1 MNPVVSQLS
10 QEESNLK
17 FTLSGVNV
25 SIANA
30 LRRIMLSE
38 IPTVVFRTTPYD
50 KNLAVFE
57 KNTTRLNNELIKQR
71 LSCIPIH
78 ITDVDFQFQNYL
90 LEVNKKN
97 ESDIIEYVTT
107 EDFKIKDINLGTY
120 LTNAVTKQIFPP
132 NKITGDYID
141 FVRLRPRIS
150 ADIDGEQLIMT
161 CRFDIGWSGQDSAFN
176 VVSTCAYANTPDP
189 IKIRDAWALKE
200 TELKKTGMTAE
211 ELEFAKKDWHFIDGK
226 RQFLE
231 DSFDFIIESVG
242 PFSEMSVMHKS
253 IDIMLAK
260 LKKFKDTIQS
270 EPDSVA
276 VSDSTI
282 PNCFDVT
289 LKNEGY
295 TLGKVIEYILYSKY
309 YGKAVTYCG
318 FRKPHPHI
326 DMSTIRIAFKE
337 QTDRISTISY
347 LTSSAD
353 DAIVCF
359 QKLLGVFG
367 NTNNL

>member
-1 MNPVVSQLS
+1 MNPIVSQLS
-10 QEESNLK
+10 QEESYLK

-25 SIANA
+25 SVANA
-30 LRRIMLSE
+30 LRRIILAE
-38 IPTVVFRTTPYD
+38 IPTVVFRTTPHD

-57 KNTTRLNNELIKQR
+57 KNTSRLNNELIKQR

-107 EDFKIKDINLGTY
+107 ADFKIKDINTDTY
-120 LTNAVTKQIFPP
+120 LTDAVMKQLFPP
-132 NKITGDYID
+132 DKITGDYID

-150 ADIDGEQLIMT
+150 ADIEGEQLKMS
-161 CRFDIGWSGQDSAFN
+161 CKFDIGWAAQDSAFN
-176 VVSTCAYANTPDP
+176 VVATCAYANTPDP
-189 IKIRDAWALKE
+189 VKIRDAWALKE
-200 TELKKTGMTAE
+200 AELKKTGMTAE
-211 ELEFAKKDWHFIDGK
+211 DLEFTKKDWHFIDAK
-226 RQFLE
+226 RLFVE

-242 PFSEMSVMHKS
+242 PFPEMSIISKS
-253 IDIMLAK
+253 IDIMLTK

-270 EPDSVA
+270 EPDV
-276 VSDSTI
+276 VVMSDSTI
-282 PNCFDVT
+282 PNCYDIT

-326 DMSTIRIAFKE
+326 DISTIRIAFKE
-337 QTDRISTISY
+337 QTDRINTISY
-347 LTSSAD
+347 LSSSAD
-353 DAIVCF
+353 DAIACY
-359 QKLLGVFG
+359 QKLFKVF
-367 NTNNL
+367 NNL

>member
-1 MNPVVSQLS
+1 
-10 QEESNLK
+10 
-17 FTLSGVNV
+17 
-25 SIANA
+25 
-30 LRRIMLSE
+30 
-38 IPTVVFRTTPYD
+38 
-50 KNLAVFE
+50 
-57 KNTTRLNNELIKQR
+57 
-71 LSCIPIH
+71 
-78 ITDVDFQFQNYL
+78 
-90 LEVNKKN
+90 
-97 ESDIIEYVTT
+97 
-107 EDFKIKDINLGTY
+107 

-270 EPDSVA
+270 EPDLVA

-367 NTNNL
+367 NTNI